1 MQIQS
6 PAPFF
11 LKLWR
16 KWSKKQHI
24 WTETWRK
31 WASAV
36 CSGGWW
42 HLQRPRFSACPHS
55 AAAVG
60 ALTGRESQPE
70 QQRNNC
76 INLVYSSTSADSL
89 FILNYSFVTS
99 PISPIVANKSAE
111 SLTRG
116 LKLNFFIFGGEVLF
130 RCLLS
135 ELVLIGVHPCFWGEG
150 HTNVP
155 RACLTPTLSLTVECC
170 WLQPSSKQES
180 PSCSAFSG
188 APGFPSDGHPFKA
201 LNPHWINY
209 AYANIHWGRIS
220 IFIFLALFLFL
231 LPFLP
236 AFLIFLSVVAPGG
249 FLCKFNLH

>member
-1 MQIQS
+1 MS

-11 LKLWR
+11 QKLWR

-89 FILNYSFVTS
+89 FILNYPFVTS

-116 LKLNFFIFGGEVLF
+116 LKLNFNFFGGGVLF
-130 RCLLS
+130 RCLS
-135 ELVLIGVHPCFWGEG
+135 NELVLIGVHPCFWGEG
-150 HTNVP
+150 HTNVCMFN
-155 RACLTPTLSLTVECC
+155 ANTVTDC
-170 WLQPSSKQES
+170 WMLVVTTFLETRITFLFCFQWR
-180 PSCSAFSG
+180 
-188 APGFPSDGHPFKA
+188 PGFPLRWPSIQSSEPP
-201 LNPHWINY
+201 LN
-209 AYANIHWGRIS
+209 
-220 IFIFLALFLFL
+220 
-231 LPFLP
+231 
-236 AFLIFLSVVAPGG
+236 
-249 FLCKFNLH
+249 